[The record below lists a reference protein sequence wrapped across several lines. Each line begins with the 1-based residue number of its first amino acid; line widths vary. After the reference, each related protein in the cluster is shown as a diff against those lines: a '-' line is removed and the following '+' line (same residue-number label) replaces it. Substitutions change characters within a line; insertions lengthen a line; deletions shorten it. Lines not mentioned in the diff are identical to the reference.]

1 MKWGISKATQVNIS
15 QQKATTS
22 AVSQI
27 PSSLPIHAPYSL
39 RNCVSLYTLRRI
51 TRTKRHPAQ
60 PTASSRCFVS
70 SFSCQWL
77 THLLLGVRR
86 KVFVFTVP
94 TQKNKQTSCFSLL
107 FIYLFTCFQVRRG
120 AAQWIRQHRIDLRY
134 FCFRHIAPPPFGLRQ
149 VTWRAC
155 GHLEFLRKSLLLKT
169 RMRVKVRGLA
179 HESGVFF
186 FFFCS
191 VFHFVWKINVRK

>member
-1 MKWGISKATQVNIS
+1 MKWGISKATQAHRTS

-22 AVSQI
+22 AVSEI

-39 RNCVSLYTLRRI
+39 RNCVSFYTLRRI

-107 FIYLFTCFQVRRG
+107 FIYLLACLLPSQPWSRTVNPATPNRPAIFLFPSYSSSSFWASAGHVTSVRPSWVSEEIP
-120 AAQWIRQHRIDLRY
+120 AFENAH
-134 FCFRHIAPPPFGLRQ
+134 
-149 VTWRAC
+149 AC
-155 GHLEFLRKSLLLKT
+155 
-169 RMRVKVRGLA
+169 
-179 HESGVFF
+179 
-186 FFFCS
+186 
-191 VFHFVWKINVRK
+191 